1 MKTFDQLVEES
12 KTRDVMD
19 EIRQART
26 KMQSGIM
33 PYTVRTV
40 VAVPMTFEDHI
51 KASPD
56 YHNLLVQH
64 GERLFIK
71 RDGQYEIQSMR
82 IAHYIWMNK

>member
-1 MKTFDQLVEES
+1 
-12 KTRDVMD
+12 
-19 EIRQART
+19 
-26 KMQSGIM
+26 
-33 PYTVRTV
+33 
-40 VAVPMTFEDHI
+40 MTFEDHI

-56 YHNLLVQH
+56 YYNLLVQH